1 MEKPRKPT
9 LPTTMQ
15 ALAIEAGAL
24 VPATVPTP
32 KPAAGEVL
40 IRVAYVGVNRADM
53 MQLAGQYAPPAGAS
67 PLLGLEV
74 SGRIA
79 ALGQGATDFAV
90 GDEVCALLSGGG
102 YAEYVAVPCGQV
114 LKLPTGIDLKTA
126 ASLPEAAATSMMA
139 LVSEGNLTAGERVL
153 IHGGASGVGIL
164 MTQIAKM
171 LGAEVFA
178 SVGGA
183 QKAAFI
189 NQLNRP
195 LMGEGHI
202 TPIDHTTAPFAQQLM
217 ALTNHEGVDL
227 IIDTLG
233 GPQLA
238 NHLGLLRR
246 GGRLISLAMLEGSEI
261 PAGTKMTRFVMNH
274 LTWRGATLRSRS
286 NIEKAA
292 LMDLVHKQVWP
303 GVENGV
309 IKPQIDGCFALNDA
323 KKALNRMQERL
334 HMGKI
339 LLEVPGSS

>member
-1 MEKPRKPT
+1 MKPLDKMT

-15 ALAIEAGAL
+15 AMTIEAGAL
-24 VPATVPTP
+24 VPATMPMPTP
-32 KPAAGEVL
+32 TEGELL

-79 ALGQGATDFAV
+79 ALGQGTTRFAV

-102 YAEYVAVPCGQV
+102 YAEYVAVPQGQV
-114 LKLPTGIDLKTA
+114 LKLPTGIGLEAA

-139 LVSEGNLTAGERVL
+139 LVSEGNLAPGERVL
-153 IHGGASGVGIL
+153 IHGGTSGVGIL
-164 MTQIAKM
+164 MTQIANH
-171 LGAEVFA
+171 LGAQVFA
-178 SVGGA
+178 TVGGA
-183 QKAAFI
+183 QKADFLRELGITAI
-189 NQLNRP
+189 NHQA
-195 LMGEGHI
+195 
-202 TPIDHTTAPFAQQLM
+202 APFAPQLM

-233 GPQLA
+233 APQLA
-238 NHLGLLRR
+238 THLGVLRR

-261 PAGTKMTRFVMNH
+261 PAGTKMTRLMMNH

-286 NIEKAA
+286 TIEKAT

-303 GVENGV
+303 GIENGA
-309 IKPQIDGCFALNDA
+309 IKPQIDGCFSLNEA
-323 KKALNRMQERL
+323 KKALNHMQERL

-339 LLEVPGSS
+339 LLEVAPK